1 MGRMIRIEL
10 YRAFHGKELK
20 TAMLLGGLLGLA
32 HFVLEVIPSVSHIF
46 DGYHLDI
53 ASSVVG
59 NVTESWMGGM
69 INPEINIYQMVVFLL
84 ITIPY
89 AASFYTD
96 RKAGILKNIAVRGE
110 KREYLAAK
118 SVAVFM
124 TAGVSAVFPLLLN
137 LMLTM
142 TMFPVINYDWYQ
154 LPNYKALFMNLA
166 VKNVIAYCIV
176 YMALIFVFAGLI
188 AGLAL
193 SLSLYANNRFVVLSL
208 PFLICIVSGRLV
220 AYSGNPVIRG
230 LAIQKVFYVPQSSP
244 TTLVSLCIL
253 FVVLVLCG
261 YVHFM
266 VRGVKMDVL

>member
-20 TAMLLGGLLGLA
+20 TAILLGGLLGLA

-46 DGYHLDI
+46 DGYHPDI

-59 NVTESWMGGM
+59 NVTESWMGG
-69 INPEINIYQMVVFLL
+69 

-110 KREYLAAK
+110 KIEYLAAK

>member
-20 TAMLLGGLLGLA
+20 AAMLLGGLLGVA
-32 HFVLEVIPSVSHIF
+32 HFVLEVIPLVKHIF
-46 DGYHLDI
+46 DGYNPYI

-59 NVTESWMGGM
+59 NVSEGWMGGM
-69 INPEINIYQMVVFLL
+69 INAEINIYQMVVFLL

-89 AASFYTD
+89 AASYYTD
-96 RKAGILKNIAVRGE
+96 RKSGILKNIAIRGE
-110 KREYLAAK
+110 KSIYMVAK
-118 SVAVFM
+118 SIAVFI

-142 TMFPVINYDWYQ
+142 TVLPVITYDWYQ
-154 LPNYKALFMNLA
+154 LPNYKAVFMKL
-166 VKNVIAYCIV
+166 V
-176 YMALIFVFAGLI
+176 
-188 AGLAL
+188 
-193 SLSLYANNRFVVLSL
+193 
-208 PFLICIVSGRLV
+208 VSGRLV
-220 AYSGNPVIRG
+220 TYASNPIIRG

-253 FVVLVLCG
+253 FVVLVICG
-261 YVHFM
+261 YVHFI

>member
-1 MGRMIRIEL
+1 MKKNRC
-10 YRAFHGKELK
+10 K
-20 TAMLLGGLLGLA
+20 
-32 HFVLEVIPSVSHIF
+32 PNIF
-46 DGYHLDI
+46 
-53 ASSVVG
+53 S
-59 NVTESWMGGM
+59 
-69 INPEINIYQMVVFLL
+69 FLL
-84 ITIPY
+84 NGTI
-89 AASFYTD
+89 SCD
-96 RKAGILKNIAVRGE
+96 RIVPLVDKERTYELEE
-110 KREYLAAK
+110 KYPDKTPKEREYLAAK

-220 AYSGNPVIRG
+220 VYSGNPVIRG

>member
-1 MGRMIRIEL
+1 
-10 YRAFHGKELK
+10 
-20 TAMLLGGLLGLA
+20 
-32 HFVLEVIPSVSHIF
+32 
-46 DGYHLDI
+46 
-53 ASSVVG
+53 
-59 NVTESWMGGM
+59 
-69 INPEINIYQMVVFLL
+69 
-84 ITIPY
+84 
-89 AASFYTD
+89 
-96 RKAGILKNIAVRGE
+96 
-110 KREYLAAK
+110 
-118 SVAVFM
+118 M

-208 PFLICIVSGRLV
+208 PFLI
-220 AYSGNPVIRG
+220 RG

>member
-46 DGYHLDI
+46 DGYHPDI

-96 RKAGILKNIAVRGE
+96 R
-110 KREYLAAK
+110 
-118 SVAVFM
+118 
-124 TAGVSAVFPLLLN
+124 
-137 LMLTM
+137 
-142 TMFPVINYDWYQ
+142 
-154 LPNYKALFMNLA
+154 
-166 VKNVIAYCIV
+166 
-176 YMALIFVFAGLI
+176 
-188 AGLAL
+188 
-193 SLSLYANNRFVVLSL
+193 
-208 PFLICIVSGRLV
+208 
-220 AYSGNPVIRG
+220 
-230 LAIQKVFYVPQSSP
+230 
-244 TTLVSLCIL
+244 
-253 FVVLVLCG
+253 
-261 YVHFM
+261 
-266 VRGVKMDVL
+266 

>member
-20 TAMLLGGLLGLA
+20 AAMLLGGMLGLA

-46 DGYHLDI
+46 DGYHPDI

-96 RKAGILKNIAVRGE
+96 RKSGILKNIAVRGE

-124 TAGVSAVFPLLLN
+124 TAGVSAVFPL
-137 LMLTM
+137 
-142 TMFPVINYDWYQ
+142 INYDWYQ

>member
-46 DGYHLDI
+46 DGYHPDI

-69 INPEINIYQMVVFLL
+69 INPEINIYQRVVFLL

-96 RKAGILKNIAVRGE
+96 RKAGILKNIVVRGE

>member
-20 TAMLLGGLLGLA
+20 TAMLLGGLL
-32 HFVLEVIPSVSHIF
+32 
-46 DGYHLDI
+46 
-53 ASSVVG
+53 
-59 NVTESWMGGM
+59 
-69 INPEINIYQMVVFLL
+69 
-84 ITIPY
+84 
-89 AASFYTD
+89 
-96 RKAGILKNIAVRGE
+96 
-110 KREYLAAK
+110 
-118 SVAVFM
+118 
-124 TAGVSAVFPLLLN
+124 
-137 LMLTM
+137 
-142 TMFPVINYDWYQ
+142 
-154 LPNYKALFMNLA
+154 
-166 VKNVIAYCIV
+166 
-176 YMALIFVFAGLI
+176 
-188 AGLAL
+188 GLAL

>member
-46 DGYHLDI
+46 DGYHPYI

-96 RKAGILKNIAVRGE
+96 RKAGILKNIVVRGE

>member
-46 DGYHLDI
+46 DGYHPDI

-96 RKAGILKNIAVRGE
+96 RKSGILKNIAVRGE

-188 AGLAL
+188 AGLTL

-220 AYSGNPVIRG
+220 VYSGNPVIRG

-244 TTLVSLCIL
+244 FSSIVYIL
-253 FVVLVLCG
+253 LTE
-261 YVHFM
+261 
-266 VRGVKMDVL
+266 